1 MKIIDDIPTDVVKS
15 QVEESSSSF
24 PIPIKQLMAMIFN
37 KDNMECYMRQMH
49 VDLVKLSLGALSSDH
64 VRSGYGILTDI
75 ENVIDT
81 FNGESSL

>member
-49 VDLVKLSLGALSSDH
+49 VDL
-64 VRSGYGILTDI
+64 ILNTSADPDAIIEATNSFYTD
-75 ENVIDT
+75 T
-81 FNGESSL
+81 L